1 MAVKNKAKAK
11 PKKKKINVSSGI
23 MHIHTSINNTII
35 SFSDLDGNVLLQESA
50 GTIGYKGT
58 KKATPY
64 VANLVATKIG
74 KEAKELGVN
83 TLSIH
88 LKGIGRGKEI
98 ALRSIIGLGFEIVE
112 LADKTPLPHGGCT
125 PSKKPR

>member
-1 MAVKNKAKAK
+1 MAVKKDKSK
-11 PKKKKINVSSGI
+11 PKKKKLHISSGI
-23 MHIHTSINNTII
+23 MHIHTTINNTII
-35 SFSDLDGNVLLQESA
+35 SFTDLDGNVLLQESA

-64 VANLVATKIG
+64 VANLVASKIG

-83 TLSIH
+83 TLAIH
-88 LKGIGRGKEI
+88 IKGIGRGKEI
-98 ALRSIIGLGFEIVE
+98 ALRSIIGLGFDISE